1 MFVNVEGA
9 EKRAREAKR
18 KAELAERQRHE
29 AERAEERKA
38 HAEKMAEQKKLNEAR
53 RAEKREENRI
63 KREDFAL
70 KVRENR
76 KTIRIWVIVGL
87 IVLAGLITAGIFGIR
102 AIIRENKVAKHEE
115 YNNKTSQAIL
125 DSDAANVYFQDGNY
139 QAGMD
144 AYDELI
150 DNAPNEESKAAL
162 HLQRA
167 IAIAEYFEGDSELD
181 QALKDAYEAE
191 KVHPNSLSAETIAGI
206 ERRKGNEETAQIYDQ
221 FAAER
226 LEEDLDPRQGEG

>member
-1 MFVNVEGA
+1 M
-9 EKRAREAKR
+9 
-18 KAELAERQRHE
+18 
-29 AERAEERKA
+29 
-38 HAEKMAEQKKLNEAR
+38 
-53 RAEKREENRI
+53 I
-63 KREDFAL
+63 
-70 KVRENR
+70 
-76 KTIRIWVIVGL
+76 IGL

-102 AIIRENKVAKHEE
+102 AIVRENKVAKHEE

-125 DSDAANVYFQDGNY
+125 DSDATNVYFQDGNY

-150 DNAPNEESKAAL
+150 KNAPNEESKAAL